1 MSSRFLPELR
11 LEVFLNSGNLSP
23 QKALSAVLLSVE
35 EPVVVF
41 EWLFE
46 LRRSANGGVGDREQA
61 GTAAPPAASP

>member
-1 MSSRFLPELR
+1 METSA
-11 LEVFLNSGNLSP
+11 P

-46 LRRSANGGVGDREQA
+46 LRRSANGGVGDGEQA
-61 GTAAPPAASP
+61 GMAAPAASP